1 MRKNRKSV
9 EPVEFVGDVPAAVD
23 WVTAG
28 GVNPV

>member
-1 MRKNRKSV
+1 MRKNYKTV
-9 EPVEFVGDVPAAVD
+9 EPEPFVGDVPAAVD